1 MKKLR
6 LDVEQLQVDTFH
18 AHPEHPS
25 GSGTVRGNGL
35 TELCEPTNV
44 ISACCSGQA
53 TCNTC
58 NSCQD
63 TTRVGECFCTEC
75 VTCWNCAEA

>member
-1 MKKLR
+1 MRKLK
-6 LDVEQLQVDTFH
+6 LDIEQLKVDTFE
-18 AHPEHPS
+18 AHPSRVSAE
-25 GSGTVRGNGL
+25 GTVRGNGL
-35 TELCEPTNV
+35 TDLCEPTYLYTN
-44 ISACCSGQA
+44 CCSGQA

-75 VTCWNCAEA
+75 PTCWNCAEA